1 MDGSRLGIEN
11 LEALMTSL
19 TAVSLAENVVSHLIG
34 GVSARAIAVRTLSQE
49 EHLEMNRQEG
59 SVHTWCIHRGGSSY
73 AIDVASLLPCES
85 PLMRSRSLFE
95 VARTIKEGSNR
106 GYVPTGTWEIDGVL
120 AKESHIVNVGT
131 ILGEIRVAV
140 ERVESDGLRMNSDLG
155 TVGSKVVSLPMTISL
170 NHFRATGGWADA
182 LSTLQGPLSLI
193 TRGSVAVEVLQ
204 EFYLLSNDI
213 VRGGITMQRVEEEL
227 GDEKVLD
234 STQGDMEG
242 DSTLSVSIHLG
253 EIQLTLAQLAK
264 LRKGHTLRLTEENLS
279 LEGGFSCAL
288 TIGSTRLASGKL
300 RFSGDR
306 VVLTIAEVV

>member
-1 MDGSRLGIEN
+1 
-11 LEALMTSL
+11 
-19 TAVSLAENVVSHLIG
+19 
-34 GVSARAIAVRTLSQE
+34 
-49 EHLEMNRQEG
+49 
-59 SVHTWCIHRGGSSY
+59 
-73 AIDVASLLPCES
+73 
-85 PLMRSRSLFE
+85 
-95 VARTIKEGSNR
+95 
-106 GYVPTGTWEIDGVL
+106 
-120 AKESHIVNVGT
+120 
-131 ILGEIRVAV
+131 
-140 ERVESDGLRMNSDLG
+140 
-155 TVGSKVVSLPMTISL
+155 
-170 NHFRATGGWADA
+170 
-182 LSTLQGPLSLI
+182 
-193 TRGSVAVEVLQ
+193 
-204 EFYLLSNDI
+204 
-213 VRGGITMQRVEEEL
+213 MQRVEEEL